1 MANPYTFS
9 SPLFSSDVDPVSKV
23 LEMRQHHDLGGLAE
37 GPVDISAHEPSLF
50 DKRVDALMLLLV
62 APPNRFFS
70 VDAQRRT
77 QESMAPERYKTLRYY
92 ERWIDAIASLL
103 IEADKVSQ
111 IEIDSR
117 IASVAERLA
126 NAYRS
131 ADGFNVPE
139 HDHDHA
145 PIQDDHR
152 LPREHEI
159 LEEAVRE
166 LCIERGY
173 VTASKIQNQIDAMES
188 RTPSLGANLIA
199 RAWTDTAFHRD
210 VMDDAKAAAEA
221 IGIDMSG
228 SPAMQAVQNT
238 HDVHHM
244 VVCTLCSCYPRLLL
258 GVPPAWYKSRSYRAR
273 AVVDPRGVLA
283 EFGTI
288 LPETMDI
295 RVVDS
300 TADLRY
306 VVIPTRPEGTE
317 NWSATDLAGLVTRDS
332 MIGVTPALAPSTATA
347 STS

>member
-1 MANPYTFS
+1 MPESPPSAIIWQMPIGPRRGSTFPS
-9 SPLFSSDVDPVSKV
+9 TTTT
-23 LEMRQHHDLGGLAE
+23 MR
-37 GPVDISAHEPSLF
+37 
-50 DKRVDALMLLLV
+50 R
-62 APPNRFFS
+62 
-70 VDAQRRT
+70 
-77 QESMAPERYKTLRYY
+77 
-92 ERWIDAIASLL
+92 
-103 IEADKVSQ
+103 
-111 IEIDSR
+111 SR
-117 IASVAERLA
+117 MTT
-126 NAYRS
+126 
-131 ADGFNVPE
+131 GC
-139 HDHDHA
+139 
-145 PIQDDHR
+145 
-152 LPREHEI
+152 PREHEI

-188 RTPSLGANLIA
+188 RTPSLGANLVA
-199 RAWTDTAFHRD
+199 RAWTDAAFHRD
-210 VMDDAKAAAEA
+210 VMDDAKAAADA

-332 MIGVTPALAPSTATA
+332 MIGVTPALARSTAIA
-347 STS
+347 STSSPARASPRQPHP